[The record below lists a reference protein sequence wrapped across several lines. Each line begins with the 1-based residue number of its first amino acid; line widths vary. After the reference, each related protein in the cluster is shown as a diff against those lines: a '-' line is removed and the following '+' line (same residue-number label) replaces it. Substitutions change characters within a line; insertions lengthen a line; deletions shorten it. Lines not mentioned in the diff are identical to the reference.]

1 MGEDKKIFEHEME
14 VAVIT
19 CKQTKAKGKQTKEE
33 EIMLRGT
40 DCIFALRRF
49 DTTPTRLNDGE
60 IVKVVI
66 TRGN

>member
-1 MGEDKKIFEHEME
+1 MVEDNKIFEHEME

-19 CKQTKAKGKQTKEE
+19 RKQTEENGKQTKEE

-40 DCIFALRRF
+40 DSILALRRF
-49 DTTPTRLNDGE
+49 NMTPTRLNDSE

>member
-19 CKQTKAKGKQTKEE
+19 RKQTEENGKQKEEE

-40 DCIFALRRF
+40 DCILALRRF

-66 TRGN
+66 TRGK